1 MNSKCFLCETIII
14 FDMVADC
21 FSADLDLKNV
31 WGFFYVKEKDI
42 WIEKFLF
49 SFRFMK
55 ISREGGNYELFI
67 RVRRQISPLILSEFK
82 RIN

>member
-1 MNSKCFLCETIII
+1 MFETIIV

-21 FSADLDLKNV
+21 FSADVKNV
-31 WGFFYVKEKDI
+31 WRFLYVKGKDI

-49 SFRFMK
+49 SFRFMR

-67 RVRRQISPLILSEFK
+67 RVRRQISPLISSEFK
-82 RIN
+82 

>member
-1 MNSKCFLCETIII
+1 MKQLLFLIWLQIVSQPI
-14 FDMVADC
+14 
-21 FSADLDLKNV
+21 LILKMS
-31 WGFFYVKEKDI
+31 GDFFYVKEKDI

-55 ISREGGNYELFI
+55 ISREGSNCELFI